1 MAREAKKAARAAK
14 GATKG
19 PAAAAAGGEDDPRLA
34 EFLAL
39 MQPRSKQQLWVRA
52 MCLLLLALESS

>member
-14 GATKG
+14 AATNG
-19 PAAAAAGGEDDPRLA
+19 PAAAAGGEEDPRLA

-52 MCLLLLALESS
+52 TCPVSCSLL